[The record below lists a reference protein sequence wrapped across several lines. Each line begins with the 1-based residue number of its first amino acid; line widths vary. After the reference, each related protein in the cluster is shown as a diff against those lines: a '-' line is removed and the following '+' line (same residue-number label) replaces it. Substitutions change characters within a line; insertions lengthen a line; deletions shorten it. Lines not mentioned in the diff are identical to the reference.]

1 MDMKPNSK
9 LASAIQAGGF
19 IVTAEYL
26 PPAAADS
33 ATIKAGAEVLG
44 NSLTAVSI
52 ADNHSGIGMSSIAAS
67 SVFLQL
73 GREPI
78 YQIVTRD
85 RNRIAIQSDLLGA
98 SALGIKNILCTS
110 GHHQTLTGCCDS
122 ANVYDL
128 DAIQVVSVAKQMRD
142 KGTLLDGTAIAGKF
156 SVLIGTVTNPYLR
169 PLELNM
175 IQLAKKIE
183 AGADFVLTQPVFD
196 LDEFGVWLSAAKK
209 EGLTD
214 KTAILAGVLPLTS
227 AEEAEKL
234 RTDHT
239 ELRIPD
245 AMVARL
251 VGAGPRACPNDRGQ
265 PQGVAPTAAGPDA
278 ERRSGADAQER
289 EGLKIC
295 AEIIGKLKG
304 AKGVRGVHILSGG
317 REKLVSKL
325 RAAASL

>member
-1 MDMKPNSK
+1 MKPNSN
-9 LASAIQAGGF
+9 LAGAIQSAGF
-19 IVTAEYL
+19 IVTAEYWP
-26 PPAAADS
+26 PPAAES
-33 ATIKAGAEVLG
+33 AEIKAGAQLLG
-44 NSLTAVSI
+44 NSVAAVSI
-52 ADNHSGIGMSSIAAS
+52 ADNHRGIGMSSLAAS

-78 YQIVTRD
+78 YQVVTRD

-98 SALGIKNILCTS
+98 AALGIKNILCTS
-110 GHHQTLTGCCDS
+110 GHHQTLTGCSDS

-128 DAIQVVSVAKQMRD
+128 DAIQVVSAVRQMCD

-156 SVLIGTVTNPYLR
+156 SVLIGTATNPYLR
-169 PLELNM
+169 PLELNL

-183 AGADFVLTQPVFD
+183 AGADFILTQPVFD
-196 LDEFGVWLSAAKK
+196 LDEFGAWLSAAKK

-214 KTAILAGVLPLTS
+214 RTAILAGVLPLTS

-234 RTDHT
+234 RADHT

-245 AMVARL
+245 TMIAKL
-251 VGAGPRACPNDRGQ
+251 K
-265 PQGVAPTAAGPDA
+265 AAGN
-278 ERRSGADAQER
+278 ADAQEK
-289 EGLKIC
+289 EGLKLC

-304 AKGVRGVHILSGG
+304 AKGIRGVHILSGG

>member
-1 MDMKPNSK
+1 MKPSSK
-9 LASAIQAGGF
+9 LASALQSPGF
-19 IVTAEYL
+19 LVTAEYF
-26 PPAAADS
+26 PPAAAD
-33 ATIKAGAEVLG
+33 AAVIKAASEVLG
-44 NSLTAVSI
+44 NSVAAISV
-52 ADNHSGIGMSSIAAS
+52 ADNHSGVGMSSLAAS

-78 YQIVTRD
+78 YQVVTRD

-110 GHHQTLTGCCDS
+110 GHHQSLTGCPDS

-128 DAIQVVSVAKQMRD
+128 DAIQLVRAAREMCDQ
-142 KGTLLDGTAIAGKF
+142 GTLLDGTPITGTF
-156 SVLIGTVTNPYLR
+156 SMLIGTVANPYLR

-183 AGADFVLTQPVFD
+183 AGADFIQTQPVFD
-196 LDEFGVWLSAAKK
+196 LDEFAAWLSAAKK

-227 AEEAEKL
+227 AEEADKL
-234 RTDHT
+234 RTAHT

-245 AMVARL
+245 ALVARL
-251 VGAGPRACPNDRGQ
+251 K
-265 PQGVAPTAAGPDA
+265 AAGN
-278 ERRSGADAQER
+278 ADAQEK
-289 EGLKIC
+289 EGLKIA

-304 AKGVRGVHILSGG
+304 TKGIRGVHILSGG
-317 REKLVSKL
+317 RERLVSKL
-325 RAAASL
+325 RAAAGL

>member
-1 MDMKPNSK
+1 MKPNSK
-9 LASAIQAGGF
+9 LASAIQSSGF

-26 PPAAADS
+26 PPAAADGS
-33 ATIKAGAEVLG
+33 VIKAGAQLLG
-44 NSLTAVSI
+44 DSLAAVSI

-78 YQIVTRD
+78 YQVVTRD

-98 SALGIKNILCTS
+98 CALGIKNVLCTS
-110 GHHQTLTGCCDS
+110 GHHQTLTGCSDS

-128 DAIQVVSVAKQMRD
+128 DAIQVVAAVKQMRD
-142 KGTLLDGTAIAGKF
+142 KGTLLDGTAIAGSF

-169 PLELNM
+169 PLELNL

-183 AGADFVLTQPVFD
+183 AGADFILTQPVFD
-196 LDEFGVWLSAAKK
+196 LDEFGAWLTAAKK

-214 KTAILAGVLPLTS
+214 KTAILAGVLPLSS

-234 RTDHT
+234 RTEHT

-245 AMVARL
+245 ATGREAQGRRQR
-251 VGAGPRACPNDRGQ
+251 GGPGERGPKALCRDHRQ
-265 PQGVAPTAAGPDA
+265 AQSRQGHS
-278 ERRSGADAQER
+278 RRSHP
-289 EGLKIC
+289 L
-295 AEIIGKLKG
+295 
-304 AKGVRGVHILSGG
+304 RGPGETGTEAACG
-317 REKLVSKL
+317 RRPL
-325 RAAASL
+325 R